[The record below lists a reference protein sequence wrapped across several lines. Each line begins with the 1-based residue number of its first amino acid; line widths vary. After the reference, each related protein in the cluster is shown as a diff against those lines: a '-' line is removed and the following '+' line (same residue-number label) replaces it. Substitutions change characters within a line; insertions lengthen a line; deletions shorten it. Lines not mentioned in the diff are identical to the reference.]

1 MGQVENIYLRTRKK
15 IATSI
20 GRKTTHGMPSTE
32 KHLDGIRKSDKLTE
46 SLYKGHLS
54 EKHIACHKQKELPP
68 PDQALKDVLESI
80 NKANAKLGYKL
91 FSYSPGD
98 MEKSPTKEQIKGL
111 RHIVRGSAS
120 SFKSVFNNTSRMSP
134 WIRRLVNGVIKLKQ
148 IRPMY
153 ILLAPKERTVIKHKI
168 SRTYKYK
175 KVDFKKGQNK
185 TNLKTQVVYPK
196 Y

>member
-80 NKANAKLGYKL
+80 NQANAKLGYKL

-98 MEKSPTKEQIKGL
+98 MEKTPTKEQMKA
-111 RHIVRGSAS
+111 VRFMDRTSKS
-120 SFKSVFNNTSRMSP
+120 SFKALFNSSLCMSP
-134 WIRRLVNGVIKLKQ
+134 YVKRLVRGMLRYKQ
-148 IRPMY
+148 IRPMR
-153 ILLAPKERTVIKHKI
+153 IFLAPCERTVIKHKA
-168 SRTYKYK
+168 SRTFKYK
-175 KVDFKKGQNK
+175 KTDFKKGNR
-185 TNLKTQVVYPK
+185 TDLKTQIVYPK